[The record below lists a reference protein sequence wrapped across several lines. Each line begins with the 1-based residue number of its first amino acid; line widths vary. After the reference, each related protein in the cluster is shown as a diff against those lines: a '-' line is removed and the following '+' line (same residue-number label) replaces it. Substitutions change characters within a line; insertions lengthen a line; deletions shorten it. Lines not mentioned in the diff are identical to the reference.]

1 MKVLYCDH
9 CKDISI
15 KSRLEMDTCTSCGR
29 AARVV
34 PYSRPWQYFAGSGI
48 LLVAT
53 AVLILAPIADL
64 LVRLAVFGV
73 ALAGALVFSSWS
85 IQEMRTRI
93 LRTLHEAQSPEAPS

>member
-15 KSRLEMDTCTSCGR
+15 KSRLETDTCTSCGR
-29 AARVV
+29 AARSV

-64 LVRLAVFGV
+64 LFRLVIFGV
-73 ALAGALVFSSWS
+73 ALAVALVFSSWS
-85 IQEMRTRI
+85 IQEMRSRI
-93 LRTLHEAQSPEAPS
+93 LRTMQEAQSREALS